1 MACRRHGPLA
11 WTMGGLKGNS
21 GGLTNSGG
29 HPPLSPTC
37 LKDCALTGN
46 ISYHA
51 ITMKGLCRRHFLLKP
66 GGRLVHGTRAGY
78 SLRVLLST
86 SATASPLIVI
96 SRRFSSGSWRLWL
109 EVFADVAE
117 ADAEV
122 LSALEELV
130 GCPEGRC
137 PTRPRGPEF
146 NPKATKALQTI
157 EHDPEDL
164 VAHRHVAERHPTKR
178 VEYPAGGVLGSA
190 CAQEVTHETL
200 KGIVVALSVR
210 FAQFPRALSTCSLPK
225 SNFVEQL
232 LDEVASLR
240 RACPAEQCCV
250 AIFADAC
257 SEDAE

>member
-1 MACRRHGPLA
+1 VPPTRSLGVDDGGPQGKL
-11 WTMGGLKGNS
+11 WGTDELWG
-21 GGLTNSGG
+21 T
-29 HPPLSPTC
+29 PPAFTDLSERLRPDRQYF
-37 LKDCALTGN
+37 LPRNHDERPLPQALPAQT
-46 ISYHA
+46 
-51 ITMKGLCRRHFLLKP
+51 
-66 GGRLVHGTRAGY
+66 GGRLVHGTRVGY